1 MSDEHSSDEQS
12 SDEVFEIGDTGFD
25 LPNHGGAARRRNLF
39 ERIEVVKR
47 HQLAI
52 ALSSLVVGV
61 GLHVVGL
68 TAQALSTPRSGP
80 VIDGYGAVYAVPD
93 VDYDT
98 PVDHVYRVVFDV
110 SGSAESPDQI
120 NASIN
125 TLARF
130 LNMHAQAGVP
140 PENLQLALVLH
151 GGAGKDALHH
161 DAYRK
166 RFGMEN
172 PNLPLLEALQEAGV
186 RVYLC
191 GQTASHRGYPKKDLA
206 APVQL
211 ALSAMTALVT
221 LQAEGY
227 ELVAF

>member
-1 MSDEHSSDEQS
+1 M
-12 SDEVFEIGDTGFD
+12 
-25 LPNHGGAARRRNLF
+25 
-39 ERIEVVKR
+39 KR
-47 HQLAI
+47 HRMAV
-52 ALSSLVVGV
+52 AV
-61 GLHVVGL
+61 GLIVSGTSLHAIGL
-68 TAQALSTPRSGP
+68 AAQALSTPKSGP
-80 VIDGYGAVYAVPD
+80 VIDGFGPVYAVPD
-93 VDYDT
+93 VDYAT
-98 PVDHVYRVVFDV
+98 PVDHVYRAVFDV
-110 SGSAESPDQI
+110 SGSPEAPGQL

-130 LNMHAQAGVP
+130 LNMHGQAGVP
-140 PENLQLALVLH
+140 PENMQLALVLH

-161 DAYRK
+161 EAYRE

-172 PNLPLLEALQEAGV
+172 PNLPLLEALQRAGV
-186 RVYLC
+186 RIYIC
-191 GQTASHRGYPKKDLA
+191 GQTASHRGYAKKDLA

>member
-1 MSDEHSSDEQS
+1 MHVEEAD
-12 SDEVFEIGDTGFD
+12 
-25 LPNHGGAARRRNLF
+25 
-39 ERIEVVKR
+39 
-47 HQLAI
+47 QL
-52 ALSSLVVGV
+52 
-61 GLHVVGL
+61 
-68 TAQALSTPRSGP
+68 
-80 VIDGYGAVYAVPD
+80 
-93 VDYDT
+93 
-98 PVDHVYRVVFDV
+98 
-110 SGSAESPDQI
+110 

-125 TLARF
+125 PLARV
-130 LNMHAQAGVP
+130 LNIHAQAGLL
-140 PENLQLALVLH
+140 PENLLLALVLH

-172 PNLPLLEALQEAGV
+172 PNLALLEALQQAGV
-186 RVYLC
+186 RIYLC
-191 GQTASHRGYPKKDLA
+191 GQTASHRGYPKNDLA

>member
-1 MSDEHSSDEQS
+1 MANTSMRMK
-12 SDEVFEIGDTGFD
+12 F
-25 LPNHGGAARRRNLF
+25 GGRTIFL
-39 ERIEVVKR
+39 ERIDVVKR
-47 HQLAI
+47 HQLAVAF
-52 ALSSLVVGV
+52 ALLVSGAGFHFS
-61 GLHVVGL
+61 GLA
-68 TAQALSTPRSGP
+68 AQALGTPKSGP
-80 VIDGYGAVYAVPD
+80 VIDGFGAVYAVPD
-93 VDYDT
+93 VDYAT
-98 PVDHVYRVVFDV
+98 PADHVYRVVFDV
-110 SGSAESPDQI
+110 SGSPETPDQL

-130 LNMHAQAGVP
+130 LNMHAQAGVL
-140 PENLQLALVLH
+140 PENLLLALVLH

-166 RFGMEN
+166 RFGIEN
-172 PNLPLLEALQEAGV
+172 PNLALLEALQQAGV
-186 RVYLC
+186 RIYLC

>member
-1 MSDEHSSDEQS
+1 M
-12 SDEVFEIGDTGFD
+12 
-25 LPNHGGAARRRNLF
+25 
-39 ERIEVVKR
+39 KR
-47 HQLAI
+47 HQCAVAFAFLVSGTGFHFSGLA
-52 ALSSLVVGV
+52 
-61 GLHVVGL
+61 
-68 TAQALSTPRSGP
+68 AQALSTPRSGP
-80 VIDGYGAVYAVPD
+80 VIGGFGAVYAVPD
-93 VDYDT
+93 VDYPT
-98 PVDHVYRVVFDV
+98 PADHVYRVVFDV
-110 SGSAESPDQI
+110 SGSPETPDQL

-130 LNMHAQAGVP
+130 LNMHAQAGVL
-140 PENLQLALVLH
+140 PENLLLALVLH

-166 RFGMEN
+166 RFGTEN
-172 PNLPLLEALQEAGV
+172 PNLALLVALQQAGV
-186 RVYLC
+186 RIYLC